1 MVEVPKQH
9 ERFKDLPMLVI
20 YVEETNDTSGREVLK
35 DKILTVYS
43 LEVELDISVWKLT
56 NVRMNRE
63 QAGKA
68 RGLTRKQKEWRAEL
82 SSSSLRLVHLYLD
95 V

>member
-1 MVEVPKQH
+1 MQL
-9 ERFKDLPMLVI
+9 ERFKDRLMPVR
-20 YVEETNDTSGREVLK
+20 YVEETNDTFDREVLK
-35 DKILTVYS
+35 DKVLT
-43 LEVELDISVWKLT
+43 LESFEVGLDISVWKLV

-63 QAGKA
+63 QACKD

-82 SSSSLRLVHLYLD
+82 PLSSLCLVHLYME